1 MQPVERHV
9 SALPSAATLTA
20 LERLL
25 LLALASTAGLL
36 AWLHAWLLNLA
47 HPCVVPPSLVLA
59 AAMTAAVAVLTYAS
73 VCVLLRC
80 TERTG
85 KLTYAALM
93 EAECTRWAGVAVRL
107 SIILGSAGFLVLYLI
122 ILADLLVGG

>member
-1 MQPVERHV
+1 
-9 SALPSAATLTA
+9 
-20 LERLL
+20 
-25 LLALASTAGLL
+25 
-36 AWLHAWLLNLA
+36 
-47 HPCVVPPSLVLA
+47 
-59 AAMTAAVAVLTYAS
+59 MTGAVAVLTYAS

-93 EAECTRWAGVAVRL
+93 EAECARWAGVAVRL

-122 ILADLLVGG
+122 ILADLLVGGRGRWAGGWVCGWVGGCAAGVSLGSSKPGS